1 MSAAKKHETVEEK
14 SERRT
19 QRRIHVGLPL
29 VVRGTE
35 ANGRRF
41 EDSTEVRNVSRTGAS
56 FATTREIAIGMDLE
70 IVIPKLGLG
79 RSSPNDFETLARVV
93 RVEPGASENERIIG
107 VHFVGPRFH
116 RVFITEG

>member
-1 MSAAKKHETVEEK
+1 MANRTETVQE

-29 VVRGTE
+29 LVRGSD
-35 ANGRRF
+35 AGGRRF
-41 EDSTEVRNVSRTGAS
+41 EDPSEVRNVSRTGAS
-56 FATTREIAIGMDLE
+56 FVTTREIAVGMDLE

-79 RSSPNDFETLARVV
+79 RPAPDDFQTLARVV
-93 RVEPGASENERIIG
+93 RVEPGTKEGELIVG
-107 VHFVGPRFH
+107 VHFVGPRYN